1 MKVNITKENQE
12 QVGMIKILNK
22 VTNLF
27 NDLEWERD
35 RMSSSGRETLDKYK
49 DLLEDFKAGKLQ

>member
-1 MKVNITKENQE
+1 MKVDITKENQE

-22 VTNLF
+22 VTKLF

-35 RMSSSGRETLDKYK
+35 RMSTSGQETLDQYAE
-49 DLLEDFKAGKLQ
+49 LLEDFKNGKIK

>member
-22 VTNLF
+22 VTKLF
-27 NDLEWERD
+27 DDLEWERQ
-35 RMSSSGRETLDKYK
+35 RMSSSGKETLDKYK